1 MKPASIYKLIVAS
14 FTLLSLLACSWTFT
28 AEFPT
33 ATIPAP
39 AEPPTIPPLPTPT
52 PANPPPFVI
61 STLNFNETGQN
72 SEYTIDVQFPAI
84 LENNDPRAQAF
95 NDEIHALVQ
104 GEIAAFKLSV
114 LDAPDDPAF
123 AASSFDVKFGM
134 LFKNDRISSIKFDH
148 LVYIS
153 GAAHPYGYSR
163 TVNYDFHQGKS
174 LSLDE
179 LFHPGSN
186 YLEAIAKYCSAELSQ
201 RDIGFDV
208 LSTGAAPTLENYRNW
223 NITPNGL
230 MITFDQYQ
238 VAAGAAGSQT
248 VVVPYGELQAG
259 IAPEGPLAGIVR

>member
-1 MKPASIYKLIVAS
+1 MKPESIYKLIIAS
-14 FTLLSLLACSWTFT
+14 FILLSLLACSWTFT

-33 ATIPAP
+33 ATSPAP
-39 AEPPTIPPLPTPT
+39 TETATVTPPPTPT
-52 PANPPPFVI
+52 LANPPLFVI

-72 SEYTIDVQFPAI
+72 SEYAIDIQFPAI
-84 LENNDPRAQAF
+84 LDNNDPRAQAF
-95 NDEIHALVQ
+95 NDEIHTLVQ

-123 AASSFDVKFGM
+123 AASSFDVKYGM
-134 LFKNDRISSIKFDH
+134 LFQNDRISSIKFDP

-163 TVNYDFHQGKS
+163 TINYDFNQGES
-174 LSLDE
+174 LSLAE

-186 YLEAIAKYCSAELSQ
+186 YLEAIAKYCIAELSQ

-208 LSTGAAPTLENYRNW
+208 LSTGAAATPENYRNW

-248 VVVPYGELQAG
+248 VIVPYGELQTA
-259 IAPEGPLAGIVR
+259 IDPEGPLAGIIP

>member
-1 MKPASIYKLIVAS
+1 MKPESIYKLIIAS

-33 ATIPAP
+33 TTSPAP
-39 AEPPTIPPLPTPT
+39 TESPTVPPPPTPT

-61 STLNFNETGQN
+61 STLNFTETGQN
-72 SEYTIDVQFPAI
+72 SEYMINVQFPAVV
-84 LENNDPRAQAF
+84 ENNDPRAQAF
-95 NDEIHALVQ
+95 NDVIHTLMQ
-104 GEIAAFKLSV
+104 GDIAAFKLSV

-123 AASSFDVKFGM
+123 AASSFDVKYGM
-134 LFKNDRISSIKFDH
+134 LFQNDRISSIKFDH
-148 LVYIS
+148 FVYIS

-163 TVNYDFHQGKS
+163 TINYDLNQGES

-186 YLEAIAKYCSAELSQ
+186 YLEAIAKYCIAELSQ

-208 LSTGAAPTLENYRNW
+208 LSTGAAPTPENYRNW

-248 VVVPYGELQAG
+248 VVLPYDELQSA
-259 IAPEGPLAGIVR
+259 IDPEGPLAGIIP